1 MKEIK
6 YYHLRRNLT
15 DEKPLDFVS
24 LDNAYDFLVGFFTD
38 KKAKVWHCDGI
49 EDSAEPTPKEWVKAV
64 MEELG
69 VIEFEIITGDDEHYD
84 LWLSEKELRFADDG
98 IAGAFAPKA
107 TPIIKLH
114 KAGER
119 VLILLNGKAVCE
131 TPLDAWKK
139 QDCSVID
146 ELRKIIVLLPA
157 EQGGYLIE
165 QGITGNFDFPGL
177 RDFIFREMLIE
188 YTVEKTP
195 VKEDPNKDIFE
206 YWKKLSQTGDA
217 EAQNNLALMYYGG
230 NGTEKDEELALKYF
244 QLAAEQ
250 GHADAQE
257 NFRLLKE
264 AIAAEKVLNKRS
276 QNKE

>member
-49 EDSAEPTPKEWVKAV
+49 EDSAEPTPKEWVNAV
-64 MEELG
+64 MEEIG
-69 VIEFEIITGDDEHYD
+69 QIEFEIITGDDEHYD
-84 LWLSEKELRFADDG
+84 LWLSEKELRLADDG
-98 IAGAFAPKA
+98 KIGAFMQRSSP
-107 TPIIKLH
+107 
-114 KAGER
+114 EFD
-119 VLILLNGKAVCE
+119 
-131 TPLDAWKK
+131 LD
-139 QDCSVID
+139 
-146 ELRKIIVLLPA
+146 
-157 EQGGYLIE
+157 
-165 QGITGNFDFPGL
+165 
-177 RDFIFREMLIE
+177 
-188 YTVEKTP
+188 
-195 VKEDPNKDIFE
+195 KDIFE
-206 YWKKLSQTGDA
+206 YWKNLFETGDA
-217 EAQNNLALMYYGG
+217 EAQNNLGLLYCSGR
-230 NGTEKDEELALKYF
+230 GTEKDEELALKYF

-257 NFRLLKE
+257 NLRLLQE

>member
-6 YYHLRRNLT
+6 YYHLQRNLT

-38 KKAKVWHCDGI
+38 KQAKVWHCDGI

-64 MEELG
+64 MEEIG
-69 VIEFEIITGDDEHYD
+69 QIEFEIITGDDEHYD
-84 LWLSEKELRFADDG
+84 LWLSEKELRLADDG

-119 VLILLNGKAVCE
+119 VLILLNGKAACE
-131 TPLDAWKK
+131 TSFADWEK
-139 QDCSVID
+139 QNDSVLD
-146 ELRKIIVLLPA
+146 ELNKIIERLPA
-157 EQGGYLIE
+157 EQGEVILD

-188 YTVEKTP
+188 YKVE
-195 VKEDPNKDIFE
+195 
-206 YWKKLSQTGDA
+206 
-217 EAQNNLALMYYGG
+217 
-230 NGTEKDEELALKYF
+230 
-244 QLAAEQ
+244 
-250 GHADAQE
+250 
-257 NFRLLKE
+257 
-264 AIAAEKVLNKRS
+264 
-276 QNKE
+276 

>member
-1 MKEIK
+1 MLKMKEIK

-84 LWLSEKELRFADDG
+84 LWLSEKELLWADDG
-98 IAGAFAPKA
+98 IAGAF
-107 TPIIKLH
+107 TH
-114 KAGER
+114 KPE
-119 VLILLNGKAVCE
+119 
-131 TPLDAWKK
+131 PD
-139 QDCSVID
+139 SV
-146 ELRKIIVLLPA
+146 
-157 EQGGYLIE
+157 Q
-165 QGITGNFDFPGL
+165 
-177 RDFIFREMLIE
+177 
-188 YTVEKTP
+188 
-195 VKEDPNKDIFE
+195 EDVNKDIFE
-206 YWKKLSQTGDA
+206 YWEKLAKTGDA
-217 EAQNNLALMYYGG
+217 EAQNNLGLMYYGG
-230 NGTEKDEELALKYF
+230 HGIKKDEELALKYF

-250 GHADAQE
+250 GNANAQE
-257 NFRLLKE
+257 NLRLLKE
-264 AIAAEKVLNKRS
+264 AMSAEKVLNKRS